1 MSITQSAPSLEIFT
15 HEMLDGHGIEVNH
28 SNFSGRVQAMI
39 IHKDSKQGNY
49 GFSLDLLFTGE
60 LTDTATGDDN
70 IIFQELMVNKAHTWY
85 DRKSG
90 GDAIEYQLGSDDRKM
105 LIPALKKKILD
116 KIIRTEITTVLPQSL
131 FITEA
136 VEESLVTEQAETTHL
151 VIDFE
156 SDNYSVNIGSDNTA
170 SGYVDILIDGEIH
183 FSTDFTAT
191 FKEVFERP
199 SFSNSKLITA
209 KVDKLTDINI
219 IDLSYSGFENLE
231 TDEYGF
237 DYDINADDVAQIKAL
252 ITKQIEDAHDEL
264 AYPLGKQ
271 HPLVA

>member
-1 MSITQSAPSLEIFT
+1 MSINQSAPSLEIFT
-15 HEMLDGHGIEVNH
+15 HEMLDGHGIEVSH

-49 GFSLDLLFTGE
+49 GFSLDLLFAGD

-70 IIFQELMVNKAHTWY
+70 IVFQELMVNKAHTWY

-90 GDAIEYQLGSDDRKM
+90 GDAIEYQLGSDDRKI

-116 KIIRTEITTVLPQSL
+116 KIIRAEITTILPQSL
-131 FITEA
+131 FNPEA
-136 VEESLVTEQAETTHL
+136 VQENFVIEQAEVAH
-151 VIDFE
+151 IAINFDSE
-156 SDNYSVNIGSDNTA
+156 CHSVDLHSDNTA
-170 SGYVDILIDGEIH
+170 SGELSMLIDGEIE
-183 FSTDFTAT
+183 FAVEFTAEY
-191 FKEVFERP
+191 KEVFERP
-199 SFSNSKLITA
+199 VFSNGKLIKA
-209 KVDKLTDINI
+209 KVDTLAEIKITDLT
-219 IDLSYSGFENLE
+219 YGCFTHLE
-231 TDEYGF
+231 TEEY
-237 DYDINADDVAQIKAL
+237 DYHYDVTKADVDCIQAL